1 MHVDKEQIMIEFST
15 GEFKDL
21 FPLKIYEAEYPDF
34 HKIKQKILD
43 DLEPHFSTL
52 APGNQYVNDS
62 GSPLIYRTMP
72 NLEKDP
78 NFKELIEFAEHH
90 GRIYWKEC
98 NLTTRVDPYV
108 LHMWSNKIPPGG
120 FTPVHVHTPMPVAA
134 AFYIHATDDMGV
146 LEIENP
152 IDTIQKMMPRD
163 NNLAPYYD
171 THRVKVSDGKLVLF
185 PGWVRHFTRSNL
197 TKENRV
203 IVSFNIGANIS
214 YHAKNH

>member
-1 MHVDKEQIMIEFST
+1 MYVDEEQIMTEFNL

-34 HKIKQKILD
+34 HKIKQKLLD
-43 DLEPHFSTL
+43 DLEPHFATL
-52 APGNQYVNDS
+52 SPGNEYIDS
-62 GSPLIYRTMP
+62 SGNPLIYRTLP

-98 NLTTRVDPYV
+98 KLTNRVDPYV

-120 FTPVHVHTPMPVAA
+120 FTPVHVHTPIPIAA
-134 AFYIHATDDMGV
+134 AFYINANNDMGV

-152 IDTIQKMMPRD
+152 IDTIQKLMPRD
-163 NNLAPYYD
+163 NYFFPPQELHKVN
-171 THRVKVSDGKLVLF
+171 VSDGKLVLF

-197 TKENRV
+197 TTENRV
-203 IVSFNIGANIS
+203 IVSFDIGANIT